1 MKLHQS
7 RATLTSRDSLDY
19 SMAIYGIFLGR
30 DGRPLYNTDSTE
42 PQEEQN
48 IHLCV
53 FGGHLVEDIASNAME
68 TLNGYIR

>member
-1 MKLHQS
+1 
-7 RATLTSRDSLDY
+7 
-19 SMAIYGIFLGR
+19 MAIYGIFLGR